1 MIKKYILVLGKGP
14 IQGLEHN
21 LTADEV
27 YSVNF
32 IVTKKVFC
40 LSLHY
45 YGANI
50 CLFVNNKEIVKFKTK
65 DSAIV
70 ATRLCLEK
78 ISKDWS
84 VNNTKKTGL
93 NGYVYEFSV
102 DYELFGNA
110 VDINKYMALIQVR
123 YKTKFS
129 DLLNDVFYKL
139 CIFSW
144 CKLTKLCINEQSIM
158 RNRTTKCHC

>member
-1 MIKKYILVLGKGP
+1 M
-14 IQGLEHN
+14 
-21 LTADEV
+21 
-27 YSVNF
+27 
-32 IVTKKVFC
+32 
-40 LSLHY
+40 SLHY

-70 ATRLCLEK
+70 ATPLCLEK

-139 CIFSW
+139 CIFPGVNSLN
-144 CKLTKLCINEQSIM
+144 CVSMSSQ
-158 RNRTTKCHC
+158 

>member
-1 MIKKYILVLGKGP
+1 MLVENELKELKEFLEKLALG
-14 IQGLEHN
+14 IFSL
-21 LTADEV
+21 
-27 YSVNF
+27 F
-32 IVTKKVFC
+32 ITTSRLYGC
-40 LSLHY
+40 L
-45 YGANI
+45 

-70 ATRLCLEK
+70 ATPLCLEK

-93 NGYVYEFSV
+93 NGYVYEFNV
-102 DYELFGNA
+102 DYELFGNP

-158 RNRTTKCHC
+158 RNRTTKCYC